1 MVKNIFRRV
10 WIGLIAVAL
19 ICSALPLSKSLAMTE
34 IKDDTD
40 LSAVKAYQFSLKQ
53 ENMEI
58 LSQSGSVVKD
68 RIPANGE
75 WKDSTDKGREADA
88 ARLLRLL
95 DAGKGQELQRL

>member
-68 RIPANGE
+68 KIPANGE
-75 WKDSTDKGREADA
+75 WKDSTVFSFKVKKGTTAVQHYPNPF
-88 ARLLRLL
+88 L
-95 DAGKGQELQRL
+95 